1 MPDRAAC
8 IRAFLADAGWDGAE
22 LRPLAGDASFR
33 RYDRVVQGERRA
45 VLMDAPPAHED
56 VRPFVR
62 VARHLAGLGFSAPA
76 ILAADEDAGL
86 LLLEDLGDD
95 LYTRVLASGA
105 ADEATLYATAIDV
118 LVALDARPASCPVP
132 PYDDA
137 RLLAEADLLLD
148 WFLPA
153 VNAPVADEARAEFH
167 AAWLAVLPVA
177 RALPGCLVLRDYHA
191 DNLFWLPRRRGVR
204 RCGLI
209 DFQDAVAGPLAY
221 DVVSLLEDARR
232 DVAPATVAM
241 ALDRYLG
248 ATGVDRAAFLAG
260 YAVFGAQRNTKIVGI
275 FTRLWRRDGKRL
287 YLDFIPRVWRHLDR
301 DLAHPALEPVRRWFD
316 RHCPPALRRR
326 P

>member
-1 MPDRAAC
+1 MSERDSR
-8 IRAFLADAGWDGAE
+8 IRAFLAGAGWDGAE
-22 LRPLAGDASFR
+22 HRPLAGDASFR
-33 RYDRVVQGERRA
+33 RYDRVFQGDRRA

-62 VARHLAGLGFSAPA
+62 VARHLTGLGFSAPA

-95 LYTRVLASGA
+95 LYTRVLAGD
-105 ADEATLYATAIDV
+105 ADEAALYAVAIDV
-118 LVALDARPASCPVP
+118 LVALHAQAVSCPVP

-153 VNAPVADEARAEFH
+153 VQGPVADEARADFH
-167 AAWLAVLPVA
+167 AAWLAVLSA
-177 RALPGCLVLRDYHA
+177 AHALPGCLVLRDYHA
-191 DNLFWLPRRRGVR
+191 DNLIWLPRRSGLR
-204 RCGLI
+204 RCGLL
-209 DFQDAVAGPLAY
+209 DFQDAVAGPGVY

-232 DVAPATVAM
+232 DVTPATVSRS
-241 ALDRYLG
+241 LDRYLG
-248 ATGVDRAAFLAG
+248 QMGVDRAAFEAA
-260 YAVFGAQRNTKIVGI
+260 YAVLGAQRNTKIVGI
-275 FTRLWRRDGKRL
+275 FTRLWRRDGKRQF
-287 YLDFIPRVWRHLDR
+287 LDLMPRVWAHIEH
-301 DLAHPALEPVRRWFD
+301 DLAHPALLPVRRWFD